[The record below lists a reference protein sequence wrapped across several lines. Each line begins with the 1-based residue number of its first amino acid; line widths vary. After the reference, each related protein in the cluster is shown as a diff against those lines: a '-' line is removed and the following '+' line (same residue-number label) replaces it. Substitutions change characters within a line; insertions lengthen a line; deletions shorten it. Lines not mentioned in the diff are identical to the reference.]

1 MKLYTAVFQSLLWFD
16 IFMFFGLEICA
27 RHIFT
32 LALKEMFVM
41 VSISST
47 RCLKTMLI

>member
-1 MKLYTAVFQSLLWFD
+1 
-16 IFMFFGLEICA
+16 MFIGLEICA
-27 RHIFT
+27 GHIFS
-32 LALKEMFVM
+32 LAFKEMFVM